1 MNFDQ
6 TFNNSLKLQKSCR
19 INLRKKKIL
28 AYLRGAAELMCQGK
42 YLDDLMLIVL
52 LISTTLLLLVTM
64 I

>member
-19 INLRKKKIL
+19 INLRKKIL